1 LAPRCQLRHELAQ
14 HVSDAIATIHRLN
27 REYEAAKR
35 QKGANLDEKRAALA
49 AARAVGRTAQ
59 RILTKHIEHHGC
71 KS

>member
-1 LAPRCQLRHELAQ
+1 
-14 HVSDAIATIHRLN
+14 VSDAVATIDRLS
-27 REYEAAKR
+27 REYEAATR

-59 RILTKHIEHHGC
+59 RILTKHIQHHGC